1 MEKKNYIQPA
11 IEMLEMAATPIL
23 AGSDPQ
29 LDLVDDTVEKP
40 LSKELGFDIF
50 E

>member
-23 AGSDPQ
+23 AGSLNFNDE
-29 LDLVDDTVEKP
+29 DVVTP
-40 LSKELGFDIF
+40 LSNELGIDIF

>member
-23 AGSDPQ
+23 AGSLELNDEE
-29 LDLVDDTVEKP
+29 VKVP
-40 LSKELGFDIF
+40 LSNEFGIDIF

>member
-23 AGSDPQ
+23 AGSLNLNNDE
-29 LDLVDDTVEKP
+29 VTTP
-40 LSKELGFDIF
+40 LSNELGIDIF

>member
-23 AGSDPQ
+23 AGSD
-29 LDLVDDTVEKP
+29 LGVYDDERIETP